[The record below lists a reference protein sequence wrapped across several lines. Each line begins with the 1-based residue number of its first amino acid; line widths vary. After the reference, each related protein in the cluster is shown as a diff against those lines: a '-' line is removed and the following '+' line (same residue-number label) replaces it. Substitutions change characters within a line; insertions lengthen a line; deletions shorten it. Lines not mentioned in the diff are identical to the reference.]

1 MSNPYARDCSYGN
14 LLSGKANCHY
24 RRLTVNS
31 SIQIFAPQVSQILFI
46 AELNKFSSRSFGINA
61 YRKEESMKKEQI
73 RNELFKIEV
82 LRQRLMRPQFIALG
96 LTVGQGQPRILKEL
110 LFEGSMTQK
119 KLADA
124 CLLDVTTMSRTLDRM
139 EQAGL
144 LVRESNPDC
153 RRSWLIALTDKGTDI
168 AKKVQQIFEETDKIY
183 CSNLSEKEAEQ
194 LFVLLQKVAD
204 NISQN
209 CK

>member
-1 MSNPYARDCSYGN
+1 
-14 LLSGKANCHY
+14 
-24 RRLTVNS
+24 
-31 SIQIFAPQVSQILFI
+31 
-46 AELNKFSSRSFGINA
+46 
-61 YRKEESMKKEQI
+61 MKKEQI

-82 LRQRLMRPQFIALG
+82 LRQRLMQAAVYRIG
-96 LTVGQGQPRILKEL
+96 LTVGRDSRSILKEL

-194 LFVLLQKVAD
+194 LFVLLQKVED

>member
-1 MSNPYARDCSYGN
+1 
-14 LLSGKANCHY
+14 
-24 RRLTVNS
+24 
-31 SIQIFAPQVSQILFI
+31 
-46 AELNKFSSRSFGINA
+46 
-61 YRKEESMKKEQI
+61 MKKEQI

-153 RRSWLIALTDKGTDI
+153 RRSWLIALTEKGRQT
-168 AKKVQQIFEETDKIY
+168 AQKVQRIFDTTDEIY
-183 CSNLSEKEAEQ
+183 CSSLSEKEAEQ
-194 LFVLLQKVAD
+194 LYALLEKVEKS
-204 NISQN
+204 ISQN
-209 CK
+209 CKQI

>member
-24 RRLTVNS
+24 RRLPVNS
-31 SIQIFAPQVSQILFI
+31 SIQIFTPQVSQILFI
-46 AELNKFSSRSFGINA
+46 AELNKFSLRSFGINA

-168 AKKVQQIFEETDKIY
+168 AKKGTSRVFVRNGSKI
-183 CSNLSEKEAEQ
+183 
-194 LFVLLQKVAD
+194 
-204 NISQN
+204 
-209 CK
+209 

>member
-1 MSNPYARDCSYGN
+1 
-14 LLSGKANCHY
+14 
-24 RRLTVNS
+24 
-31 SIQIFAPQVSQILFI
+31 
-46 AELNKFSSRSFGINA
+46 
-61 YRKEESMKKEQI
+61 
-73 RNELFKIEV
+73 
-82 LRQRLMRPQFIALG
+82 
-96 LTVGQGQPRILKEL
+96 
-110 LFEGSMTQK
+110 MTQK

-153 RRSWLIALTDKGTDI
+153 RRSWLIALTEKGMDI

-194 LFVLLQKVAD
+194 LFVMLQKVED
-204 NISQN
+204 NISKN

>member
-1 MSNPYARDCSYGN
+1 MKNEIFDVEMLRRRFIRPY
-14 LLSGKANCHY
+14 
-24 RRLTVNS
+24 
-31 SIQIFAPQVSQILFI
+31 FI
-46 AELNKFSSRSFGINA
+46 E
-61 YRKEESMKKEQI
+61 
-73 RNELFKIEV
+73 
-82 LRQRLMRPQFIALG
+82 LG

-153 RRSWLIALTDKGTDI
+153 RRSWLIALTEKGMDI

>member
-1 MSNPYARDCSYGN
+1 
-14 LLSGKANCHY
+14 
-24 RRLTVNS
+24 
-31 SIQIFAPQVSQILFI
+31 
-46 AELNKFSSRSFGINA
+46 
-61 YRKEESMKKEQI
+61 
-73 RNELFKIEV
+73 
-82 LRQRLMRPQFIALG
+82 
-96 LTVGQGQPRILKEL
+96 
-110 LFEGSMTQK
+110 
-119 KLADA
+119 
-124 CLLDVTTMSRTLDRM
+124 M

-153 RRSWLIALTDKGTDI
+153 RRSWLIALTDKGMDI

-194 LFVLLQKVAD
+194 LFVLLQKGED

>member
-1 MSNPYARDCSYGN
+1 MIKRQIQMMMMAVEKARKALMQPY
-14 LLSGKANCHY
+14 
-24 RRLTVNS
+24 
-31 SIQIFAPQVSQILFI
+31 FI
-46 AELNKFSSRSFGINA
+46 N
-61 YRKEESMKKEQI
+61 
-73 RNELFKIEV
+73 
-82 LRQRLMRPQFIALG
+82 LG
-96 LTVGQGQPRILKEL
+96 LTVGEGQPRILKEL
-110 LFEGSMTQK
+110 LFEGSKTQK

-183 CSNLSEKEAEQ
+183 CSNLSEKEAVQ
-194 LFVLLQKVAD
+194 LFVLLQKVED

>member
-1 MSNPYARDCSYGN
+1 
-14 LLSGKANCHY
+14 
-24 RRLTVNS
+24 
-31 SIQIFAPQVSQILFI
+31 
-46 AELNKFSSRSFGINA
+46 
-61 YRKEESMKKEQI
+61 MKKEQI

-168 AKKVQQIFEETDKIY
+168 AKRYSRYLKKRIKFIAVIFQRKKRSSFSYCFKSRGQYFPKLQIKTSFMAVLI
-183 CSNLSEKEAEQ
+183 
-194 LFVLLQKVAD
+194 FVAGRL
-204 NISQN
+204 
-209 CK
+209 

>member
-1 MSNPYARDCSYGN
+1 MDSH
-14 LLSGKANCHY
+14 LV
-24 RRLTVNS
+24 TV
-31 SIQIFAPQVSQILFI
+31 
-46 AELNKFSSRSFGINA
+46 
-61 YRKEESMKKEQI
+61 
-73 RNELFKIEV
+73 EV
-82 LRQRLMRPQFIALG
+82 G
-96 LTVGQGQPRILKEL
+96 G
-110 LFEGSMTQK
+110 EGSMTQK

-153 RRSWLIALTDKGTDI
+153 RRSWLIALTDKGADI

-194 LFVLLQKVAD
+194 LFVLLQKVEN

>member
-1 MSNPYARDCSYGN
+1 MIKRQIQTTMMAVEKARKALMQPY
-14 LLSGKANCHY
+14 
-24 RRLTVNS
+24 
-31 SIQIFAPQVSQILFI
+31 FI
-46 AELNKFSSRSFGINA
+46 N
-61 YRKEESMKKEQI
+61 
-73 RNELFKIEV
+73 
-82 LRQRLMRPQFIALG
+82 LG
-96 LTVGQGQPRILKEL
+96 LTVGEGQPRILKEL

-194 LFVLLQKVAD
+194 LFVLLQKVED

>member
-1 MSNPYARDCSYGN
+1 
-14 LLSGKANCHY
+14 
-24 RRLTVNS
+24 
-31 SIQIFAPQVSQILFI
+31 
-46 AELNKFSSRSFGINA
+46 
-61 YRKEESMKKEQI
+61 MKKEQI

-153 RRSWLIALTDKGTDI
+153 PPFMADCPDRQGNGHSKKGTADI
-168 AKKVQQIFEETDKIY
+168 
-183 CSNLSEKEAEQ
+183 
-194 LFVLLQKVAD
+194 
-204 NISQN
+204 
-209 CK
+209 

>member
-1 MSNPYARDCSYGN
+1 
-14 LLSGKANCHY
+14 
-24 RRLTVNS
+24 
-31 SIQIFAPQVSQILFI
+31 
-46 AELNKFSSRSFGINA
+46 
-61 YRKEESMKKEQI
+61 MKKEQI

-144 LVRESNPDC
+144 LVRE
-153 RRSWLIALTDKGTDI
+153 
-168 AKKVQQIFEETDKIY
+168 ETDKIY

-194 LFVLLQKVAD
+194 LFVLLQKVED

>member
-1 MSNPYARDCSYGN
+1 
-14 LLSGKANCHY
+14 
-24 RRLTVNS
+24 
-31 SIQIFAPQVSQILFI
+31 
-46 AELNKFSSRSFGINA
+46 
-61 YRKEESMKKEQI
+61 MKKEQI

-96 LTVGQGQPRILKEL
+96 LTVGQGL

-153 RRSWLIALTDKGTDI
+153 RRSWLIALTEKGMDI
-168 AKKVQQIFEETDKIY
+168 AKKVLQIFEETDKIY

-194 LFVLLQKVAD
+194 LFVLLQKVED

>member
-1 MSNPYARDCSYGN
+1 
-14 LLSGKANCHY
+14 
-24 RRLTVNS
+24 
-31 SIQIFAPQVSQILFI
+31 
-46 AELNKFSSRSFGINA
+46 
-61 YRKEESMKKEQI
+61 MKKEQI

-194 LFVLLQKVAD
+194 LFVLLQKVFHRTVNKNFFCGCPHFCGWQALR
-204 NISQN
+204 ISHIFPVVRIGYTN
-209 CK
+209 KL

>member
-1 MSNPYARDCSYGN
+1 
-14 LLSGKANCHY
+14 
-24 RRLTVNS
+24 
-31 SIQIFAPQVSQILFI
+31 
-46 AELNKFSSRSFGINA
+46 
-61 YRKEESMKKEQI
+61 MKKEQI

-153 RRSWLIALTDKGTDI
+153 RRSWLIALTDKGADI

-194 LFVLLQKVAD
+194 LFVLLQKVEN

>member
-1 MSNPYARDCSYGN
+1 
-14 LLSGKANCHY
+14 
-24 RRLTVNS
+24 
-31 SIQIFAPQVSQILFI
+31 
-46 AELNKFSSRSFGINA
+46 
-61 YRKEESMKKEQI
+61 MKKEQI

-168 AKKVQQIFEETDKIY
+168 AKKVQQIFEEPIKFIAVIFQRKKRSSFSY
-183 CSNLSEKEAEQ
+183 CFK
-194 LFVLLQKVAD
+194 K
-204 NISQN
+204 
-209 CK
+209 

>member
-1 MSNPYARDCSYGN
+1 
-14 LLSGKANCHY
+14 
-24 RRLTVNS
+24 
-31 SIQIFAPQVSQILFI
+31 
-46 AELNKFSSRSFGINA
+46 
-61 YRKEESMKKEQI
+61 MKKEQI

-153 RRSWLIALTDKGTDI
+153 RRSWLIALT
-168 AKKVQQIFEETDKIY
+168 KKVQQIFEETDKIY

>member
-1 MSNPYARDCSYGN
+1 
-14 LLSGKANCHY
+14 
-24 RRLTVNS
+24 
-31 SIQIFAPQVSQILFI
+31 
-46 AELNKFSSRSFGINA
+46 
-61 YRKEESMKKEQI
+61 MKKEQI

-82 LRQRLMRPQFIALG
+82 LRQRLMRPKFIALG

-124 CLLDVTTMSRTLDRM
+124 CLLDVTTMSR
-139 EQAGL
+139 
-144 LVRESNPDC
+144 
-153 RRSWLIALTDKGTDI
+153 LIALTEKGMDI

-194 LFVLLQKVAD
+194 LFVLLQKVEN

>member
-1 MSNPYARDCSYGN
+1 
-14 LLSGKANCHY
+14 
-24 RRLTVNS
+24 
-31 SIQIFAPQVSQILFI
+31 
-46 AELNKFSSRSFGINA
+46 
-61 YRKEESMKKEQI
+61 MKKEQI

-96 LTVGQGQPRILKEL
+96 LTVGQGQPRIFNEL

-153 RRSWLIALTDKGTDI
+153 RRSWLIALTEKGMDI

-194 LFVLLQKVAD
+194 LFVLLQKVED